1 MSNHN
6 LFGHPI
12 VLKTHGCNRPGIPA
26 QPIPPS
32 VNLFV
37 KVTKGCNARCLFCSN
52 ADSPAVGIFDTDKLF
67 ECINEILDNDIIVNR
82 INITGGEP
90 AVVTPLVNDILER
103 LNQTPFQDIHV
114 HLNTNGL
121 LPQSQILMQHS
132 RWNSISMSLHHYKLQ
147 KLSEIYGT
155 SIPETAFRFDGIDM
169 QKVNASCNLIRGYI
183 DSPSEV
189 ERMLDFALSLGLPRL
204 GFVSLMK
211 INDYCRQHYVDFS
224 EISLETIPHLYL
236 TQTMDRGLD
245 CKCTNYLY
253 NKDLCI
259 LEVYLRNYMN
269 PQLCASSL
277 VFDGQYLRQGF
288 HSDNII
294 H

>member
-1 MSNHN
+1 MTNYN
-6 LFGHPI
+6 LFVHPI
-12 VLKTHGCNRPGIPA
+12 QIKTHGCNRPGIPA

-37 KVTKGCNARCLFCSN
+37 KVTKGCNACCLFCSN
-52 ADSPAVGIFDTDKLF
+52 ANSPAVGQFDTDKLF
-67 ECINEILDNDIIVNR
+67 ECIDEILANNIIVNR

-90 AVVTPLVNDILER
+90 AIVSPLVNDILNR
-103 LNQTPFQDIHV
+103 LSQKPYDDIHA

-121 LPQSQILMQHS
+121 LPQSQALMRHP
-132 RWNSISMSLHHYKLQ
+132 RWNSISMSLHHYDLS
-147 KLSEIYGT
+147 KLSKIYGV
-155 SIPETAFRFDGIDM
+155 SIPANAFLFEDIDL

-183 DSPSEV
+183 DTPDEV
-189 ERMLDFALSLGLPRL
+189 QKMLDFALSLQLPRL

-211 INDYCRQHYVDFS
+211 VNDYCRQRYVDFP
-224 EISLETIPHLYL
+224 EIDLESIPHVYH
-236 TQTMDRGLD
+236 TQSMDRGRD

-253 NKDLCI
+253 NKDLHI
-259 LEVYLRNYMN
+259 LEIYLRNYMN
-269 PQLCASSL
+269 PNFCASSL

-288 HSDNII
+288 HADSII

>member
-1 MSNHN
+1 MKEYN

-12 VLKTHGCNRPGIPA
+12 VLKTHGCNRPGIPVR
-26 QPIPPS
+26 PISPS

-37 KVTKGCNARCLFCSN
+37 KVTRGCNAHCLFCSN
-52 ADSPAVGIFDTDKLF
+52 AGSPAVGTFDSDKLF
-67 ECINEILDNDIIVNR
+67 ECIDEVLANDIIINR

-90 AVVTPLVNDILER
+90 AIVSPLVIDILER
-103 LNQTPFQDIHV
+103 MSQTPYQDIHI

-121 LPQSQILMQHS
+121 LPQSQMLMQHP
-132 RWNSISMSLHHYKLQ
+132 RWNSISMSLHHYNLQ
-147 KLSEIYGT
+147 ILSDIYGT

-189 ERMLDFALSLGLPRL
+189 EHMLDFALSLGLPRL

-211 INDYCRQHYVDFS
+211 VNDYCRQHYVDFS

-253 NKDLCI
+253 NKDLHI

-269 PQLCASSL
+269 PQFCASSL
-277 VFDGQYLRQGF
+277 VFDGQFLRQGF

>member
-1 MSNHN
+1 MSNHS

-12 VLKTHGCNRPGIPA
+12 ELKTHGCNRPGIPA

-37 KVTKGCNARCLFCSN
+37 KVTAGCNARCRFCSN
-52 ADSPAVGIFDTDKLF
+52 AGSHATGKFDTDKLF
-67 ECINEILDNDIIVNR
+67 KCIDEVLAHDIIVNR

-90 AVVTPLVNDILER
+90 SVVTPLVTNILER
-103 LNQTPFQDIHV
+103 LSQTPYQDIHV

-121 LPQSQILMQHS
+121 LPQSQALMQHP
-132 RWNSISMSLHHYKLQ
+132 RWNSISMSLHHYDLG
-147 KLSEIYGT
+147 KLSEIYDT
-155 SIPETAFRFDGIDM
+155 SIPQTAFQFEGIDL

-183 DSPSEV
+183 DTPEEV
-189 ERMLDFALSLGLPRL
+189 VGMLDFALSLGLPRL

-211 INDYCRQHYVDFS
+211 VNDYCRSHYVDFS
-224 EISLETIPHLYL
+224 EIHLDTIPHLYP

-245 CKCTNYLY
+245 CKCSNYLY
-253 NKDLCI
+253 NKDLRI

-269 PQLCASSL
+269 PQFCASSI

-288 HSDNII
+288 HSKNVIY
-294 H
+294 

>member
-1 MSNHN
+1 M
-6 LFGHPI
+6 
-12 VLKTHGCNRPGIPA
+12 
-26 QPIPPS
+26 
-32 VNLFV
+32 
-37 KVTKGCNARCLFCSN
+37 
-52 ADSPAVGIFDTDKLF
+52 
-67 ECINEILDNDIIVNR
+67 
-82 INITGGEP
+82 
-90 AVVTPLVNDILER
+90 
-103 LNQTPFQDIHV
+103 
-114 HLNTNGL
+114 
-121 LPQSQILMQHS
+121 LMQHS
-132 RWNSISMSLHHYKLQ
+132 RWNSISMSLHHYNLQ
-147 KLSEIYGT
+147 KLSEVYGT
-155 SIPETAFRFDGIDM
+155 NIPETAFRFDGIDM
-169 QKVNASCNLIRGYI
+169 QKVNASCNLIRGFI

-211 INDYCRQHYVDFS
+211 INYYCRQHYVDFS

-269 PQLCASSL
+269 PQFCASSL

-288 HSDNII
+288 HSENII